1 MNKHPIHIHTHIDV
15 YDRQSSVTQFFINHT
30 SLVARRTPTH
40 THTHI
45 TEFIIQC
52 QTKQNKKCRIF
63 LVLHNCDR
71 FQFQFF
77 FRFWFFSNDT
87 IIPFLLFHGNWFFLF
102 SFFLIWFDLKFCTV
116 FVHMRIHTHT
126 HTLSLSIFFFE
137 YNFRVHFI
145 IIFSFK
151 FFQLHYLLIIYI
163 DYYYYNKYS
172 VH

>member
-40 THTHI
+40 THI
-45 TEFIIQC
+45 AEFIIQC

-102 SFFLIWFDLKFCTV
+102 SFFFDLIWFKILYCICSHENT
-116 FVHMRIHTHT
+116 HTHT
-126 HTLSLSIFFFE
+126 HCHFQFFFWVQFPSSFHHYFLVQILSIT
-137 YNFRVHFI
+137 
-145 IIFSFK
+145 
-151 FFQLHYLLIIYI
+151 LHILIIYI